1 MLMEFKTL
9 DPLLH
14 VPVRLA
20 VISILV
26 QESEA
31 DFNRLKERT
40 AATAGNLSVQL
51 TRLREAGYIEIQK
64 QFKDNYPL
72 TLCRITAKGQQAFQ
86 EYREALQSYMPAR

>member
-1 MLMEFKTL
+1 MLMEFKAL

-26 QESEA
+26 QENEA

-51 TRLREAGYIEIQK
+51 TRLREAGYIEVQK

-72 TLCRITAKGQQAFQ
+72 TLCRITTKGLQAFLA
-86 EYREALQSYMPAR
+86 YREALQSYMPER